1 MTAVD
6 ATQYVTD
13 ESARLTSKLAS
24 VNDAYNAQMRNATL
38 NDSYRKRYAKYIE
51 VVTILILATVAYLGI
66 SYFQSMFPDLPSI
79 VFDALSIIIV
89 SLVMLYLLFAA
100 FELFTRSNM
109 NYDEIAL
116 PPQDIS
122 GITVNN
128 AGVGNTITGPARTAN
143 NGLVDTC
150 AEASCCSTGTY
161 WDAAASKC
169 VAGRA
174 PFSTLSDAYE
184 YKQIAA
190 PMTGQLPVVDYNS
203 IGSSASAEAVVAG
216 TSISFSNV

>member
-1 MTAVD
+1 MTVD
-6 ATQYVTD
+6 ATQYVRD

-79 VFDALSIIIV
+79 VFDALSIIVV

-122 GITVNN
+122 GITVNT
-128 AGVGNTITGPARTAN
+128 ASVGNTITGPARTTE
-143 NGLVDTC
+143 NGLLDTC
-150 AEASCCSTGTY
+150 SEASCCSTGTY
-161 WDAAASKC
+161 WDSTSSKC
-169 VAGRA
+169 VSSRA
-174 PFSTLSDAYE
+174 SFSTLSDAYE
-184 YKQIAA
+184 YKQLAA
-190 PMTGQLPVVDYNS
+190 PMTGQLPVVDYNN